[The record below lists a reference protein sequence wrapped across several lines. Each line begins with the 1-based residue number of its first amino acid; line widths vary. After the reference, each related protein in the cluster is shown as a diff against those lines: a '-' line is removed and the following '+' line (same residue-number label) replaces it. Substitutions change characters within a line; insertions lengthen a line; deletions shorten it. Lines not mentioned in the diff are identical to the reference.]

1 MSVSSLFPNIRFHLR
16 GSGTMLST
24 NISRFLRF
32 RLHFLLLLGLIFLT
46 FKDDSTHDCIF
57 YTHIYYIVSI
67 HISDAK
73 ISLFYGIVYLWR
85 IKQYIIT
92 KMATITLSAEKDPM
106 GAAISDYFNHHR
118 ADRLRVFSSQFEED
132 EIPVKELFRSIQ
144 SMPVLERTALQMA
157 TGRILDVGAG
167 SGCHTLALQEMGKEV
182 CAIDISPLSN
192 EVMKQRGVKD
202 SRLINLFDETF
213 TETFDTVLMLMNGSG
228 IIGTLNNM
236 PAFFQQMKRILRPG
250 GCILMD
256 SSDLRYLFEEEDGSM
271 LIDLAGDYYG
281 EVDFQ
286 MQYKDVKGDTF
297 DWLYIDFQTL
307 SLYASECGFKAKLIK
322 EGKHYDYLAKLSLA

>member
-1 MSVSSLFPNIRFHLR
+1 
-16 GSGTMLST
+16 
-24 NISRFLRF
+24 
-32 RLHFLLLLGLIFLT
+32 
-46 FKDDSTHDCIF
+46 
-57 YTHIYYIVSI
+57 
-67 HISDAK
+67 
-73 ISLFYGIVYLWR
+73 
-85 IKQYIIT
+85 
-92 KMATITLSAEKDPM
+92 MATITLSAEKDPM

-167 SGCHTLALQEMGKEV
+167 SGCHALALQEMGKEV

-228 IIGTLNNM
+228 
-236 PAFFQQMKRILRPG
+236 ILRPG